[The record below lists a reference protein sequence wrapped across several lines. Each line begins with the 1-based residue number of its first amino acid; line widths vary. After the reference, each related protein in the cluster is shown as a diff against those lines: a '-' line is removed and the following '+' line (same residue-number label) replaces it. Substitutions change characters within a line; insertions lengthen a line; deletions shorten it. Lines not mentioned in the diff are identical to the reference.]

1 MKTWEPRRLTT
12 PSLRARPSCGRGRA
26 MSKGAS
32 GSTRAVR
39 KAETKFIKARADY
52 QFRIVAQE
60 NPELAKNA
68 ATRYWHRQKLK
79 RQYAKQTRQA
89 TKQAAKQGAKA
100 AEKTAAATEKLAEQA
115 AALVKK
121 HPVGTLAAVAC
132 VLLLLSLQSCASSLV
147 SLGNAAAGTVG
158 STTYPARDGDM
169 LEADY
174 CALEAELQ
182 DYHIWRSAAGMGS
195 I

>member
-1 MKTWEPRRLTT
+1 MPKTP
-12 PSLRARPSCGRGRA
+12 PPA
-26 MSKGAS
+26 
-32 GSTRAVR
+32 
-39 KAETKFIKARADY
+39 
-52 QFRIVAQE
+52 
-60 NPELAKNA
+60 N
-68 ATRYWHRQKLK
+68 WHRQKLK

-121 HPVGTLAAVAC
+121 HPVGALAAVAC

-147 SLGNAAAGTVG
+147 SLGNVAGTVG

-169 LEADY
+169 LGAEADY

>member
-1 MKTWEPRRLTT
+1 
-12 PSLRARPSCGRGRA
+12 

-32 GSTRAVR
+32 GSTWAVR

-169 LEADY
+169 LGAEADY

>member
-1 MKTWEPRRLTT
+1 MERREDKLN
-12 PSLRARPSCGRGRA
+12 RARKKLEGRKPPK
-26 MSKGAS
+26 SKGPVRRAF
-32 GSTRAVR
+32 GAAGHNAHGFVHGQIYEVEHENVGTEAAHHAELAGEAVLRQGTRYVKRRIREHPARAVR

-115 AALVKK
+115 AALVKQWF
-121 HPVGTLAAVAC
+121 PL
-132 VLLLLSLQSCASSLV
+132 
-147 SLGNAAAGTVG
+147 
-158 STTYPARDGDM
+158 
-169 LEADY
+169 
-174 CALEAELQ
+174 
-182 DYHIWRSAAGMGS
+182 
-195 I
+195 